1 MAIVCDTF
9 TDRAYP
15 NRYGM
20 AESVA
25 LPPLDVI
32 EIVPD
37 GGAATPGGGAVTV
50 TLADWPWTS
59 VPPAELRW

>member
-37 GGAATPGGGAVTV
+37 GGGAVTV